1 MKFIATLAVG
11 AARYDRP
18 SVRATRLC
26 RAVRH
31 DRGAAAIDAARA
43 VARCAL
49 PAAARRRPGIGAG
62 AAAAPARHAAS
73 SAVGGADPDHPGDRR
88 RGRHDHRRD
97 EPGARVRHRRRGRP
111 GSLPRQDRRSEGR
124 RRDVVDARD
133 RTGVWGWHLDAG
145 GVHDRVRGGVVVVRR
160 IVRERA
166 RRLRSEDRSERSGRA
181 PSGGRGTAR
190 QEPPRVLDADDLQRG
205 SDLRGPAPDR
215 QEDRSDVERDPQ
227 DRPGER
233 DRGGMEEERE
243 EEEVGSRKSSGSCR
257 TAGRRRNR
265 ARAGR
270 GWLPAGRPSTP
281 TRRGPGRPESPP
293 APFSAS
299 CP

>member
-1 MKFIATLAVG
+1 MKFLATLAFVLL
-11 AARYDRP
+11 ADDRP

-49 PAAARRRPGIGAG
+49 PAAACRRPGIGAG

-97 EPGARVRHRRRGRP
+97 EPGARVRHRWRGRP
-111 GSLPRQDRRSEGR
+111 GSLPREDRRSEGR

-133 RTGVWGWHLDAG
+133 RTGVWGRHLDAG
-145 GVHDRVRGGVVVVRR
+145 GVHDRVRGGVAVVRR

-166 RRLRSEDRSERSGRA
+166 RRLRSEDRSEGSGRA

-190 QEPPRVLDADDLQRG
+190 QQPPRVLDADDLERG
-205 SDLRGPAPDR
+205 S
-215 QEDRSDVERDPQ
+215 RSTRSSSRSTRRPIGCRTRSSRSIRRT
-227 DRPGER
+227 RPGWNGR
-233 DRGGMEEERE
+233 
-243 EEEVGSRKSSGSCR
+243 RKRRSSASGSCR

-270 GWLPAGRPSTP
+270 GWLPADRPSTP